1 MDDGRWTMVDSG
13 KLNEEHK
20 FKQIKANDKK
30 TII

>member
-1 MDDGRWTMVDSG
+1 MVDSG